1 MIRQFSQFCF
11 HVNFFWSFKVSGIAR
26 IEYFLLTLLFHIC
39 ITSTESLPNQSWIAI
54 QSKQTCGNDTI
65 LPYYHI
71 CSCICIRIFL
81 CQQLELIFQ
90 VLCQVKEPFTYQKI
104 LWKILPTLD
113 TPLCYSVRLT
123 LSKWGHIN
131 WMTRRRE
138 HLLRKPRFVNGKH
151 SHPRNERSSHSSPFS
166 EPKSKHLK
174 GWFGPRVGDGNVF
187 APKEVSWD
195 PVLVT

>member
-1 MIRQFSQFCF
+1 MHHINREPAKPKLGRNSVQTNLWQWY
-11 HVNFFWSFKVSGIAR
+11 HI
-26 IEYFLLTLLFHIC
+26 TLL
-39 ITSTESLPNQSWIAI
+39 
-54 QSKQTCGNDTI
+54 
-65 LPYYHI
+65 PYLQLHLHKN
-71 CSCICIRIFL
+71 FL

-90 VLCQVKEPFTYQKI
+90 VLCQVKEPLTYQKI

-151 SHPRNERSSHSSPFS
+151 SHRRNEWSSHSSPFS

-174 GWFGPRVGDGNVF
+174 GRFGPRVGDGNVF